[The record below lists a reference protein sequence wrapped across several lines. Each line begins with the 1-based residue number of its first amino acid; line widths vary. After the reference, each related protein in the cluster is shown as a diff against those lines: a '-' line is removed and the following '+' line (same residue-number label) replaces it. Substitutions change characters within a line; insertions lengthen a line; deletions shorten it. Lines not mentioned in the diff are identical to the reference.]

1 VELISSRG
9 TKVYWRRTLQKM
21 QLTAKKERPIL
32 MKGVLRPDVR
42 FQKCPIKASMGV
54 LGRKWT
60 TLILRDI
67 GFRKID
73 RFNHLLE
80 SVPGLT
86 PRVLSMRLKEL
97 ERDGIIQKIE
107 NESSPTVVRWAL
119 TEKGEDTLP
128 ILTHL
133 MAFGAKW
140 YAREVFED
148 KVPRSLNEIF
158 TKPEAQEIVQRLYQA

>member
-1 VELISSRG
+1 VGGKKSIVSG
-9 TKVYWRRTLQKM
+9 ALQKI
-21 QLTAKKERPIL
+21 QAVQKKQSPTII
-32 MKGVLRPDVR
+32 KGILRPDVH
-42 FQKCPIKASMGV
+42 FSQCPIKASMGV

-60 TLILRDI
+60 TLLLRDI
-67 GFRKID
+67 GFRKVD

-80 SVPGLT
+80 SIPGLT

-97 ERDGIIQKIE
+97 ERDGIIRKTE
-107 NESSPTVVRWAL
+107 DRDSVVRWTL

-128 ILTHL
+128 ILMRL
-133 MAFGAKW
+133 IAFGSKW

-158 TKPEAQEIVQRLYQA
+158 TKPEAQEVVNRLYES